1 MTGLLARRLAILAPL
16 AVAAAIAAGC
26 GGDKTDVSQG
36 VEELNQ
42 TFGQSGVKID
52 CPDEVDGGE
61 GTEFECTLSGNGK
74 EEKVKLKVV
83 KQGDDLAVDV
93 ADQAD
98 FQRKLG
104 SVAGGQQQQQQQP

>member
-1 MTGLLARRLAILAPL
+1 VTRVLARPLSLFVPL
-16 AVAAAIAAGC
+16 ACVALIGAGC
-26 GGDKTDVSQG
+26 GGEKTDVSKG
-36 VEELNQ
+36 VDELNQ

-52 CPDEVDGGE
+52 CPKEVDGGE

-98 FQRKLG
+98 FQKKLG
-104 SVAGGQQQQQQQP
+104 TVAGAGQQ

>member
-1 MTGLLARRLAILAPL
+1 MTGAFARRLTFLAPL
-16 AVAAAIAAGC
+16 AAIAAIAAGC
-26 GGDKTDVSQG
+26 GGEKTDVSQG
-36 VEELNQ
+36 VEQLNQ

-52 CPDEVDGGE
+52 CPKEVDGGE

-83 KQGDDLAVDV
+83 KQGDDLAVDI

-98 FQRKLG
+98 FQKKLG
-104 SVAGGQQQQQQQP
+104 TVAGQQQ